1 MCVNPAGRAAEERQ
15 PHTVQPNADTTGHI
29 CAGTG
34 PAVSPSPGSC
44 QRGARTFSGLRT
56 IGVPTA
62 AAVYRAYEA
71 RTSAEPC
78 RRRTLETPRRTCH
91 NRPPASSWIGFAR
104 APSAPRALPVFHPA
118 PTHTAHPRALLL
130 RCAFRCEPPPASPP
144 YILPSSD
151 SGHWGQR
158 RERAHARRKVLPPQQ
173 DERLVRPVVWR
184 GVVRRCAV
192 PAR

>member
-130 RCAFRCEPPPASPP
+130 RCAFRCEPPPRRPP
-144 YILPSSD
+144 TSFPPAIAATGGSD
-151 SGHWGQR
+151 GKGRTHGGKCSLRSRTNGSYGQ
-158 RERAHARRKVLPPQQ
+158 
-173 DERLVRPVVWR
+173 WY
-184 GVVRRCAV
+184 GVV
-192 PAR
+192 